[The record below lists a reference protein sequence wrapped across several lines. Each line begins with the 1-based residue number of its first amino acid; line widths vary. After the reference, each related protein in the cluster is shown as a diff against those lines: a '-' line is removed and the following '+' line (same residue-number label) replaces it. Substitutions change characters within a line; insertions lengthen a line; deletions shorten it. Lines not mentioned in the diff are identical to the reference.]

1 MCAFTPDRLGYDVW
15 YNDKHVGD
23 IAQSGSGWYF
33 TTGSY
38 LQSNTDKGDAA
49 ARPWIT
55 EGRAAR

>member
-1 MCAFTPDRLGYDVW
+1 VYGFTLDLLNYDVW

-38 LQSNTDKGDAA
+38 LQSNTDV
-49 ARPWIT
+49 RQCT
-55 EGRAAR
+55 RCSQVS